1 MWRHLRAIF
10 GSFLAIFCF
19 KRPLL
24 GPARFGT
31 FFFIFLGKFNQ
42 FKIILTKKVRCGAMR
57 SNSWFMVEI
66 RNLADFDKISK
77 RVVKWLFKSATV
89 KKSRKNVK
97 FWSFFAIFGHI
108 TKIWGGSEGSNIKSF
123 ITYSIWYSNWS
134 SLWGCFKKIKIES
147 FEVMWRRWK
156 ASFD

>member
-89 KKSRKNVK
+89 KKVEKMSNFGHFSP
-97 FWSFFAIFGHI
+97 FWSYYQNLGWV
-108 TKIWGGSEGSNIKSF
+108 WGVEYQKLHNILNMVLKLKLLMRLF
-123 ITYSIWYSNWS
+123 QKN
-134 SLWGCFKKIKIES
+134 
-147 FEVMWRRWK
+147 
-156 ASFD
+156 